1 MKFVM
6 VNYAKG
12 CKTALFSSLACYLFL
27 TGCTST
33 PSTPSNLGHH
43 SLYLD
48 YSSVDTPSFVM
59 EGLNPEC
66 KNNTLNYSLKV
77 SLQITNKEQKAAEYL
92 FKNPSLKDETLGG
105 QYKVTTQNEKV
116 TVDPGMTRDI
126 SFSSTIPLS
135 ITEHKYKLS
144 FDMNG
149 YQIDYHLY
157 ERPDEVRS
165 EWKVNY
171 YVGGT
176 LVKTD
181 TVRDGKA
188 PEHFTYESSDL
199 LSYCREWYT
208 DEAKTKYFTF
218 PTPVTSD
225 INLYGDA
232 AQWYKW
238 DTSSYADYANL
249 YGVNYVP
256 ANGTLMLPRHYENK
270 EIYIGSYAITG
281 TSIEILYIPITVRR
295 IEGSG
300 NFQKKSMTIY
310 YEGTE
315 EQWNS
320 VLQNSKSN
328 PPNLIFM
335 NGNGFPY

>member
-1 MKFVM
+1 MRK
-6 VNYAKG
+6 NILKS
-12 CKTALFSSLACYLFL
+12 LFPAIPACFL
-27 TGCTST
+27 LLTSCENA
-33 PSTPSNLGHH
+33 PSGLGHH
-43 SLYLD
+43 SMYLD
-48 YSSVDTPSFVM
+48 SNKLETDSFVL
-59 EGLNPEC
+59 EGDKPEC
-66 KNNTLNYSLKV
+66 TNAIYEYKLSV
-77 SLQITNKEQKAAEYL
+77 SFEITNKEEKKSKYT
-92 FKNPSLKDETLGG
+92 FKDLTILDEAKGG
-105 QYKVTTQNEKV
+105 KYKVTSETDSLDLEPSMSGSF
-116 TVDPGMTRDI
+116 T
-126 SFSSTIPLS
+126 FSSKIPLS

-188 PEHFTYESSDL
+188 PEHFAYESSDL
-199 LSYCREWYT
+199 LSYCKDWYT

-232 AQWYKW
+232 APWYKW
-238 DTSSYADYANL
+238 DTSSYADYACI

-281 TSIEILYIPITVRR
+281 AGTETLYIPITVRR

-315 EQWNS
+315 EEWNN
-320 VLQNSKSN
+320 VLQNSKSKPTN
-328 PPNLIFM
+328 IIYM
-335 NGNGFPY
+335 NGSGFPY

>member
-1 MKFVM
+1 MRNRFLKSLF
-6 VNYAKG
+6 AASAS
-12 CKTALFSSLACYLFL
+12 CFLLFSS
-27 TGCTST
+27 GCTQEPAAS
-33 PSTPSNLGHH
+33 SGLEHRSI
-43 SLYLD
+43 YVD
-48 YSSVDTPSFVM
+48 YRTLETDSFILEVQK
-59 EGLNPEC
+59 PEC
-66 KNNTLNYSLKV
+66 TNAIYEYKLNV
-77 SLQITNKEQKAAEYL
+77 SFEITNKEEKKSKYS
-92 FKNPSLKDETLGG
+92 FKDLTILDETKGG
-105 QYKVTTQNEKV
+105 KYKVTSETDSLDLEPSMSGSF
-116 TVDPGMTRDI
+116 T
-126 SFSSTIPLS
+126 FSSKIPLS

-157 ERPDEVRS
+157 ERPDDARA
-165 EWKVNY
+165 EWKVNFF
-171 YVGGT
+171 VDGA
-176 LVKTD
+176 LVKTG

-188 PEHFTYESSDL
+188 PDHYAYESSDL
-199 LSYCREWYT
+199 LSYCRDWYT

-218 PTPVTSD
+218 PTPVTSN
-225 INLYGDA
+225 INLYGDSA
-232 AQWYKW
+232 PCYKW
-238 DTSSYADYANL
+238 DTSSYADYAYL
-249 YGVNYVP
+249 HGVNYVP

-300 NFQKKSMTIY
+300 NFQKKSMAIY

-335 NGNGFPY
+335 NGSGFPY